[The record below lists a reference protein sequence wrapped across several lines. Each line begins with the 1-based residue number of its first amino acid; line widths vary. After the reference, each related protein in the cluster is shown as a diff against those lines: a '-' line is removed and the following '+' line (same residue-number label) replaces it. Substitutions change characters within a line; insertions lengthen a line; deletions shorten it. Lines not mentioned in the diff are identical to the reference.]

1 MILVNLQI
9 KVKQG
14 LETEYLEA
22 IDKLLPDTRSF
33 EGCHA
38 VYNGVNHTG
47 SGDFEII
54 SKWDSKQQYDKYL
67 DWRKETGVLDD
78 FGRFFDSEPVWRF
91 IDLKSE
97 F

>member
-14 LETEYLEA
+14 LEAEYLEA
-22 IDKLLPDTRSF
+22 IDKLLPDTRF
-33 EGCHA
+33 IEGCHA

-47 SGDFEII
+47 SGDFEIA
-54 SKWDSKQQYDKYL
+54 SKWDSKEQMKNIL
-67 DWRKETGVLDD
+67 IGEKKE
-78 FGRFFDSEPVWRF
+78 
-91 IDLKSE
+91 E